1 MKPILEKAFEYI
13 DGMNTSVSA
22 PHPVDESRAKE
33 LLKFLKDEGV
43 TFEGHEILAWG
54 NRNGWDHGFTKKLA
68 GWADKIHSGGR
79 VVIKHPGYL
88 SDELVKALR
97 SLK

>member
-1 MKPILEKAFEYI
+1 MSKIIEKSIDYI
-13 DGMNTSVSA
+13 DRMNTSVSTL
-22 PHPVDESRAKE
+22 HPVDESRAKE
-33 LLKFLKDEGV
+33 LFKFLKAEGV
-43 TFEGHEILAWG
+43 ALESREIFSWG

-68 GWADKIHSGGR
+68 EWADKIYLGGR

-88 SDELVKALR
+88 SGELIKELR

>member
-1 MKPILEKAFEYI
+1 M
-13 DGMNTSVSA
+13 
-22 PHPVDESRAKE
+22 
-33 LLKFLKDEGV
+33 
-43 TFEGHEILAWG
+43 LAWG

-88 SDELVKALR
+88 SDELVKDLR